1 MEILEFNKFAAAV
14 LSALLL
20 AFGSGALIEI
30 IMTAQ
35 RQVKPGYTLPVAA
48 PKEDTGG
55 APAPAA
61 EVSFPKIAELMKN
74 ASVANGQ
81 AVFKRCSTCHT
92 ANEGGRHSTGPNL
105 WNIVGRKIGGAE
117 GFNYSSAVKNKDG
130 EWTYENLAKYL
141 HDPKGF
147 IPGNRMAFAG
157 IKDDAELA
165 DLLVY
170 LRSLSSNPA
179 PLPTE

>member
-1 MEILEFNKFAAAV
+1 MDILEFNKFAAAV

-30 IMTAQ
+30 IMTGQKA
-35 RQVKPGYTLPVAA
+35 VKPGYNLPVAVPEA
-48 PKEDTGG
+48 ETGG
-55 APAPAA
+55 APAPVA
-61 EVSFPKIAELMKN
+61 ELSFPKIAEQMKK
-74 ASVANGQ
+74 ASVENGQ
-81 AVFKRCSTCHT
+81 AVFKKCSTCHT
-92 ANEGGRHSTGPNL
+92 ANEGGRHGTGPNL
-105 WNIVGRKIGGAE
+105 WNIIGRSIGGTD

-157 IKDDAELA
+157 VKDDAELA
-165 DLLVY
+165 DLLAY
-170 LRSLSSNPA
+170 LRSLSANPA
-179 PLPTE
+179 PLPN